1 MAARTVT
8 AKVQVNANRTLTV
21 QLPDDIQTGEYEIV
35 LVLNNT
41 VSSDTQT
48 PEPDQRND
56 QRAAVTTAWETWVQE
71 VEQLPLEPN
80 PASADYPRHLIEKY
94 RKQGLEL

>member
-1 MAARTVT
+1 MAVRTVT

-21 QLPDDIQTGEYEIV
+21 QLPDDIQIGEYEIV

-41 VSSDTQT
+41 VSSDAQT
-48 PEPDQRND
+48 PEPAQQDD
-56 QRAAVTTAWETWVQE
+56 QRAAMATVWETWVQE

-80 PASADYPRHLIEKY
+80 PASTDYPQHLIEKY